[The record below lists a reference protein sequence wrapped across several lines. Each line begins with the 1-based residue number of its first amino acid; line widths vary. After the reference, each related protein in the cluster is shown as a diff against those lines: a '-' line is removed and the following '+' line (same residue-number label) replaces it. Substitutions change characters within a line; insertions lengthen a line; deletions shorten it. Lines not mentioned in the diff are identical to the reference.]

1 MGYVENMIAPVELSS
16 ILEFVEDLARS
27 AGDLLRESYYRRPR
41 RIHHKGAVN
50 LVTQADLEAEELIVS
65 RLKARFSDYGL
76 LAEEGGEAPASS
88 GGRMW
93 LVDPLDGTN
102 NFAHGLPVFA
112 VSIALR
118 DASGPILGVVY
129 DPLRD
134 ECFSAV
140 RGHRAT
146 LNGQTIRVSDQI
158 DIEKSLLSTGFPY
171 DHLDAQDNNSAAVA
185 AFLRRA
191 QDIRRAGAAA
201 LDLAYVA
208 AGRLDGHWEMG
219 LDAWDVGA
227 GILLVREAGG
237 TVTGYTGD
245 APEQAVLSGK
255 QVVASNGH
263 IHAAMLDTLREVY
276 DFSGDGSFTLKNPP
290 PAPSRRGLPPTP
302 EKQG

>member
-1 MGYVENMIAPVELSS
+1 M
-16 ILEFVEDLARS
+16 
-27 AGDLLRESYYRRPR
+27 
-41 RIHHKGAVN
+41 
-50 LVTQADLEAEELIVS
+50 
-65 RLKARFSDYGL
+65 
-76 LAEEGGEAPASS
+76 
-88 GGRMW
+88 
-93 LVDPLDGTN
+93 
-102 NFAHGLPVFA
+102 
-112 VSIALR
+112 SIALR

-140 RGHRAT
+140 RGRGAT
-146 LNGQTIRVSDQI
+146 LNGQPVHVSDQA

-208 AGRLDGHWEMG
+208 AGRLDGHWEMR

-237 TVTGYTGD
+237 IVTGYTVD

-276 DFSGDGSFTLKNPP
+276 DFSGDGSFSLK
-290 PAPSRRGLPPTP
+290 AL
-302 EKQG
+302 